1 MLSTSLSSVTQTF
14 LSQCKGG
21 PHYVCY
27 CCHRLMYRK
36 TVLQFSSSKYIKAPA
51 NVMQAISVADCGY
64 HQTDSKKWI
73 CCTCD
78 RSLKRGYLPI
88 QSIGNNLRLSRILDE
103 LAELNTLEK
112 RLICQRIPF
121 MKMVSLP
128 SGRQRC
134 IHGPAVN
141 VPSSID
147 PVCSLLP
154 RLPLQTQALLS

>member
-1 MLSTSLSSVTQTF
+1 M
-14 LSQCKGG
+14 C
-21 PHYVCY
+21 C

-36 TVLQFSSSKYIKAPA
+36 TVLQFSGSKYSKAPS
-51 NVMQAISVADCGY
+51 NVMQALSFPDCGY
-64 HQTDSKKWI
+64 HQTDFKKWI
-73 CCTCD
+73 CRTCD
-78 RSLKRGYLPI
+78 GSLKRGYLPI
-88 QSIGNNLRLSRILDE
+88 QSVANNLRLSKIPDE
-103 LAELNTLEK
+103 LAELNALEK

-141 VPSSID
+141 VPSNID

-154 RLPLQTQALLS
+154 RLPSQTPYEAKTKALLSQVLYV